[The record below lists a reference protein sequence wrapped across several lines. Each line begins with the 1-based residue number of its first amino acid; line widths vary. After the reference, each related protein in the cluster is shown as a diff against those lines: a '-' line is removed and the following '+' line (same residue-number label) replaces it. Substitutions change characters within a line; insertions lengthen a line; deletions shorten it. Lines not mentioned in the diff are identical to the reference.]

1 MNKTF
6 DFTDCT
12 YTTCNAP
19 ATEGDIKKAIED
31 MLKLPPPPLY
41 HAILLDVN
49 ENPVGA
55 LGLYLTQE
63 RLYEAAQQWCKQA
76 QEYQE
81 RKRIALEDGT
91 PFSNIDLYEAHKIK
105 IIETKESPSPYASVR
120 FRKKY
125 TFDCGLPEDE

>member
-6 DFTDCT
+6 DFSDCT

-31 MLKLPPPPLY
+31 MSKVPPPTLY

-63 RLYEAAQQWCKQA
+63 RLYEAARQWVKEVQEYNARKQA
-76 QEYQE
+76 D
-81 RKRIALEDGT
+81 IDAGI
-91 PFSNIDLYEAHKIK
+91 PFTKIDIYEACKLK
-105 IIETKESPSPYASVR
+105 LIETKESPNPYASVR
-120 FRKKY
+120 LDQKY
-125 TFDCGLPEDE
+125 TFGHFLLGEE